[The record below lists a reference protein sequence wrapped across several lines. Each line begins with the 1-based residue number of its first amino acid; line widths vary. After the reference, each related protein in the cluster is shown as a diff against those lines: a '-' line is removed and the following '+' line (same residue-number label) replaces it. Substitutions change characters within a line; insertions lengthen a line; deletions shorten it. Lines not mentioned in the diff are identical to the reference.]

1 MAHYR
6 KEAHSLIFPP
16 FASYVV
22 SVALF
27 PGPGKLHISLSLCQ
41 SLPTQLRTAG
51 RPTIDTLGLA
61 PSSPSPYL
69 SPALTSIF
77 GRPGRCW
84 TRTGPQGQPPLRSF
98 EPSRPI
104 FGTSSDQAEE

>member
-6 KEAHSLIFPP
+6 KQAHSLIFPP
-16 FASYVV
+16 FASYV

-27 PGPGKLHISLSLCQ
+27 LAPRDSKCFRSVR
-41 SLPTQLRTAG
+41 SLPTQLR

-104 FGTSSDQAEE
+104 FGNSSDQEEE